1 MGVAMNHIT
10 WVQQRED
17 FNTKYHVLKWKTS
30 HFHEPFSAHAGA
42 GLKLKDSA
50 AAEAVKQ
57 SQQPEGEGIGYV
69 WADRMGSGRIGLGL
83 GNGLEDYAL
92 KTMQEE
98 MAQSVVRNSGSG
110 LRAGRT
116 VGSVLGVMQT
126 VAAAQTQAAEH
137 LVTPE
142 QKREPLRD
150 EQARERNLQES
161 TTVSATGRGN
171 IKNKLRDS
179 AAKLW
184 EFYQKQKE
192 KALKFSFWKSKSEP
206 PGKKVKKGTR
216 MADREAVLAMQ
227 SENHY
232 LLDSYDQKGNYS
244 MLGK

>member
-1 MGVAMNHIT
+1 M
-10 WVQQRED
+10 
-17 FNTKYHVLKWKTS
+17 
-30 HFHEPFSAHAGA
+30 
-42 GLKLKDSA
+42 KDSA
-50 AAEAVKQ
+50 AAEAAKQ

-69 WADRMGSGRIGLGL
+69 RADRMGSGRIGLGL

-92 KTMQEE
+92 RAMQEE

-116 VGSVLGVMQT
+116 VGSMPGAMQT
-126 VAAAQTQAAEH
+126 AAAAQTQAAEH

-150 EQARERNLQES
+150 EQARERNLHES

-192 KALKFSFWKSKSEP
+192 KALKLSFWKSKSEP